1 MNWLNSFSI
10 FTTGSILLILLF
22 VILLAAFSFFIYKY
36 TIPKV
41 TSRLRTLLI
50 IIRSLIFGLILF
62 LIFEPALSFIKKEK
76 VESGTYIYIDN
87 SNSIAA
93 KDSSERIA
101 RTASLIDDLNSSGG
115 INAKFFTFG
124 KKIDSLYPGKKEKI
138 NFSAQQTNFSNIV
151 DHIKKNNARINSV
164 VILSDGIITEGIDP
178 TYQAEKLQVPIF
190 TIGIGDSTQKKDVE
204 IYNVLYNQFI
214 YAGKQTQI
222 DVALK
227 NNGFENK
234 NTRVSFFEEKTLI
247 ESKDATLSGTGLD
260 KISFNYKPANGGE
273 KKLRVVVSPLEGEA
287 STANNSRTFYLDV
300 LDTKLKVCLIAG
312 TPSADVS
319 AISKSISTDR
329 NIQLKKLIQISQ
341 NKFWND
347 VKPTVIDSADL
358 IFIVDFPTSNSSQ
371 ALIDKISSA
380 ITINKPFFFLL
391 SGNVALAKL
400 KEFEKALPFSF
411 TKPVN
416 EFLQVQPDLNT
427 ESFSSYFSTGNNQ
440 KNIWDNLPPVSQF
453 ATELSSKPGSNVLV
467 KSKVKNIPI
476 GNPLIISRSLGK
488 QRVFSILAGDIWKW
502 QLQTAERNPEFFDNF
517 VNDIIKWLSTSS
529 QQKQFKVT
537 TDKKIYSPSEE
548 VEFTAEMYDQTFSP
562 VDTANITLK
571 ILSGSKTFDL
581 TFSPSGN
588 GLYSS
593 SFLPVE
599 PGDYSFEGTAEFNG
613 MKLNSEKGRF
623 SVGEVQIERLDTR
636 MRTDFLR
643 LLANSSG
650 GSYYNIEDIAG
661 LKNILRRMNLN
672 SSKEK
677 INKSEYQ
684 LWSNEWVLI
693 FIVLL
698 FATEWFIRKR
708 AGMI

>member
-693 FIVLL
+693 FIILL

>member
-10 FTTGSILLILLF
+10 LTTGSILLILLL
-22 VILLAAFSFFIYKY
+22 VILLALFSFFVYKH

-50 IIRSLIFGLILF
+50 ILRALIFGLILF
-62 LIFEPALSFIKKEK
+62 LIFEPALSFIHKEK

-93 KDSSERIA
+93 KDSLNRIA
-101 RTASLIDDLNSSGG
+101 QTISLINDLNSSSG

-124 KKIDSLYPGKKEKI
+124 KKIDSLDIGQKEKI
-138 NFSAQQTNFSNIV
+138 KFVGQLTNFSNVIEQ
-151 DHIKKNNARINSV
+151 IKKNNAKINSV
-164 VILSDGIITEGIDP
+164 VILSDGIITDGIDP
-178 TYQAEKLQVPIF
+178 TYQAEKLQIPIF

-204 IYNVLYNQFI
+204 IYNVLFNQFI
-214 YAGKQTQI
+214 YAGKQTRI
-222 DVALK
+222 DVAVK
-227 NNGFENK
+227 NYGFENK
-234 NTRVSFFEEKTLI
+234 NTRVSLFEEKTLI
-247 ESKDATLSGTGLD
+247 ESKDVILNETGLNRV
-260 KISFNYKPANGGE
+260 SFNYKPEAGGE

-287 STANNSRTFYLDV
+287 SAVNNSRIFYLDV

-312 TPSADVS
+312 TPSSDVS
-319 AISKSISTDR
+319 AISKSVSTDK

-347 VKPTVIDSADL
+347 VQPTVIDSADL
-358 IFIVDFPTSNSSQ
+358 LFIVDFPSSNSSQ
-371 ALIDKISSA
+371 ALIDKISAASA
-380 ITINKPFFFLL
+380 QNKPFFFLL
-391 SGNVALAKL
+391 SGNVALTRL
-400 KEFEKALPFSF
+400 TEFEKALPFSF
-411 TKPVN
+411 SKPVN

-440 KNIWDNLPPVSQF
+440 KNIWDNLPPVAQF
-453 ATELSSKPGSNVLV
+453 ATEFSSKPGSNVLV

-476 GNPLIISRSLGK
+476 GNPLILSRSLGK

-502 QLQTAERNPEFFDNF
+502 QLQTAEKNPEFFDNF
-517 VNDIIKWLSTSS
+517 INDIVKWLSASS
-529 QQKQFKVT
+529 QQKQFRVT
-537 TDKKIYSPSEE
+537 TDKKIYSPLEE

-571 ILSGSKTFDL
+571 VFTGSKTFDL
-581 TFSPSGN
+581 TFSPTGN

-593 SFLPVE
+593 TFLPVE
-599 PGDYSFEGTAEFNG
+599 SGDYSFEGTAGFNG
-613 MKLNSEKGRF
+613 IKLKSETGRF
-623 SVGEVQIERLDTR
+623 SVGEVQIEKLDTR
-636 MRTDFLR
+636 MRTDFLK

-650 GSYYNIEDIAG
+650 GYYYTLENHTG
-661 LKNILRRMNLN
+661 LKDKLTRLNLN

-677 INKSEYQ
+677 ISKNEYQ
-684 LWSNEWVLI
+684 LWSNELVLI
-693 FIVLL
+693 FIILL
-698 FATEWFIRKR
+698 FVTEWFIRKR

>member
-10 FTTGSILLILLF
+10 FTTGSLLLILLF
-22 VILLAAFSFFIYKY
+22 ITLLAAFSFFIYKY
-36 TIPKV
+36 TIPKIS
-41 TSRLRTLLI
+41 SRLRTLLV
-50 IIRSLIFGLILF
+50 IIRSLILGLILF

-93 KDSSERIA
+93 KDSSDRIA
-101 RTASLIDDLNSSGG
+101 KTISLIDDFNSSGG

-124 KKIDSLYPGKKEKI
+124 KKIDSLDTGKKEKI
-138 NFSAQQTNFSNIV
+138 NFGAQQTNFFNII

-178 TYQAEKLQVPIF
+178 TYQAEKLQIPIF
-190 TIGIGDSTQKKDVE
+190 TIGIGDSTQRKDVE

-222 DVALK
+222 DVAIK

-260 KISFNYKPANGGE
+260 KVSFNYKPANGGE
-273 KKLRVVVSPLEGEA
+273 KKLRVVVSPLDGETT
-287 STANNSRTFYLDV
+287 TANNSRTFYLDV

-319 AISKSISTDR
+319 AFSKSISIDK

-341 NKFWND
+341 NRFWND

-358 IFIVDFPTSNSSQ
+358 LFIVDFPTSNSSQ

-380 ITINKPFFFLL
+380 VTLNKPFFFLL

-411 TKPVN
+411 SKPVN

-502 QLQTAERNPEFFDNF
+502 QLQTAERNPEFFDNL
-517 VNDIIKWLSTSS
+517 VNDIVKWLSASS
-529 QQKQFKVT
+529 QQKQFRVT

-571 ILSGSKTFDL
+571 ISSGTKTFDL
-581 TFSPSGN
+581 TFSPNGN

-599 PGDYSFEGTAEFNG
+599 PGDYSFEGIAEFNG

-650 GSYYNIEDIAG
+650 GYYYNIENIAG
-661 LKNILRRMNLN
+661 LKSKLRRMNLN

-677 INKSEYQ
+677 IDKNEYQ
-684 LWSNEWVLI
+684 LWSNEWVLF
-693 FIVLL
+693 FIIIL

>member
-36 TIPKV
+36 TIPKI
-41 TSRLRTLLI
+41 SSGLRTLLI

-101 RTASLIDDLNSSGG
+101 RTISLIDDLNSSGG

-476 GNPLIISRSLGK
+476 GNPLIISRNLGK

>member
-10 FTTGSILLILLF
+10 LTSGSILLILLL
-22 VILLAAFSFFIYKY
+22 VIILTAFSFFIYKY
-36 TIPKV
+36 TIPKI
-41 TSRLRTLLI
+41 SFRLRTLLI

-62 LIFEPALSFIKKEK
+62 LIFEPVLSFIKKEK
-76 VESGTYIYIDN
+76 VESGTYVYIDN

-93 KDSSERIA
+93 KDSSNRIA
-101 RTASLIDDLNSSGG
+101 KTISLIDDLNSSRG

-124 KKIDSLYPGKKEKI
+124 KKIDSLDPGEKGKI
-138 NFSAQQTNFSNIV
+138 NFGAQQTNFFNII
-151 DHIKKNNARINSV
+151 DHIRKNNARINSV

-178 TYQAEKLQVPIF
+178 TYQAEKLQIPIF
-190 TIGIGDSTQKKDVE
+190 TIGVGDSAQKKDVE

-222 DVALK
+222 EVAIK
-227 NNGFENK
+227 NYGFENK
-234 NTRVSFFEEKTLI
+234 SARVSFFEEKTLI
-247 ESKDATLSGTGLD
+247 ESKDVILSGTGLD
-260 KISFNYKPANGGE
+260 KISFNYKPATGGE

-287 STANNSRTFYLDV
+287 SAANNSRTFYLDV

-319 AISKSISTDR
+319 AISKSISIDK

-341 NKFWND
+341 NRFWND
-347 VKPTVIDSADL
+347 IKPTVIDSSDL
-358 IFIVDFPTSNSSQ
+358 LFIVDFPTSNSSQ

-380 ITINKPFFFLL
+380 VSQNKPFFFLL
-391 SGNVALAKL
+391 SSNVDLTKL
-400 KEFEKALPFSF
+400 KGFEKPLPFSF
-411 TKPVN
+411 SKSVN

-427 ESFSSYFSTGNNQ
+427 KSFSSYFSTGNDQ

-502 QLQTAERNPEFFDNF
+502 QLQTAERDPEFFDNF
-517 VNDIIKWLSTSS
+517 VNDIVKWLSASS
-529 QQKQFKVT
+529 QQKQFRVT

-548 VEFTAEMYDQTFSP
+548 VEFTAEMYDQTFAP

-571 ILSGSKTFDL
+571 ISSGLKTFDL
-581 TFSPSGN
+581 TFSPNGN
-588 GLYSS
+588 GLYTST
-593 SFLPVE
+593 FVPAE
-599 PGDYSFEGTAEFNG
+599 AGDYSFEGTVQFNG
-613 MKLNSEKGRF
+613 LKLKSETGRF
-623 SVGEVQIERLDTR
+623 SVGEIQIEKLDTR
-636 MRTDFLR
+636 MRTDFLKS
-643 LLANSSG
+643 LSNSSG
-650 GSYYNIEDIAG
+650 GYYYTLENHSG
-661 LKNILRRMNLN
+661 LKDKLTKLNQN

-677 INKSEYQ
+677 IIKNEYQ
-684 LWSNEWVLI
+684 LWSNEWTLI
-693 FIVLL
+693 LIILL
-698 FATEWFIRKR
+698 FAAEWFIRKR